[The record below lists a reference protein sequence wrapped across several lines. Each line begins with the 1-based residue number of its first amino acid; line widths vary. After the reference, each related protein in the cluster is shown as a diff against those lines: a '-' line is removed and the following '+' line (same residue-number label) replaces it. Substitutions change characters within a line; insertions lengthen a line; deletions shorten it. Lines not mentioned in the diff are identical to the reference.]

1 MSLKWITLQVKNLE
15 ESIKFYNNILGLPV
29 ASKFDA
35 GIHKIAMMGKK
46 ESPKIELIEQVD
58 RMLKNFGEGVSIGI
72 GVEDLD
78 EEISRLKNLNIEA
91 SEIISPMKNIR
102 FCFIK
107 DPNNYTIQ
115 LVEEK

>member
-1 MSLKWITLQVKNLE
+1 MSLKWVTLQVKNLD
-15 ESIKFYNNILGLPV
+15 ESIKFYNEVLGLPV
-29 ASKFDA
+29 DSKFEA
-35 GIHKIAMMGKK
+35 GVNKIAMMGGK

-58 RMLKNFGEGVSIGI
+58 KMLKNFGEGVSIG
-72 GVEDLD
+72 VEVKDLD
-78 EEISRLKNLNIEA
+78 EEISKLKNLNIEA
-91 SEIISPMKNIR
+91 SEIISPMENIR